1 MSRRSKKKH
10 INRKRIYTHII
21 KVRCCTS
28 SKRTFS
34 EIADEWLRSVSHSLK
49 ESSAATYSH
58 KLNKHIIPYFR
69 DTDFSAISKNCIIG
83 FIDYQISQGKSRQY
97 VSYMLT
103 IIKAI
108 YRYAYDEYGYK
119 NITLNIPALP
129 ASHSRVYILN
139 SVQQEKLIHYLD
151 THPDTTSLAVAV
163 SLFTGLRIGEICAL
177 KWSDIDLNETIL
189 HVNKT
194 VQRITSSNGSK
205 KTKVIITS
213 PKSESSVRDIPLPP
227 HIIDMLGS
235 FKRDN
240 DNYII
245 SEDRDPVEPRTL
257 QYRFERLLDDADLP
271 QIRFHSLRHIF
282 ASNALMLGFDIK
294 SLSEILGHSS
304 ANVTLKLYVHSSL
317 GVKREYM
324 NLLG

>member
-1 MSRRSKKKH
+1 M
-10 INRKRIYTHII
+10 
-21 KVRCCTS
+21 
-28 SKRTFS
+28 
-34 EIADEWLRSVSHSLK
+34 
-49 ESSAATYSH
+49 
-58 KLNKHIIPYFR
+58 
-69 DTDFSAISKNCIIG
+69 
-83 FIDYQISQGKSRQY
+83 
-97 VSYMLT
+97 
-103 IIKAI
+103 
-108 YRYAYDEYGYK
+108 
-119 NITLNIPALP
+119 
-129 ASHSRVYILN
+129 
-139 SVQQEKLIHYLD
+139 
-151 THPDTTSLAVAV
+151 
-163 SLFTGLRIGEICAL
+163 FTGLRIGEICAL

-227 HIIDMLGS
+227 RIIDMLGS

-245 SEDRDPVEPRTL
+245 SQGRDPVEPRTL